1 MNEVVGDGIKCACL
15 DWLKELSQL
24 PELRVSR
31 WLCMLNDADAI
42 EFYILLMH
50 LVWLMVQ
57 YVMLKLYRV
66 LIK

>member
-1 MNEVVGDGIKCACL
+1 MGKRLHMNEVVGDGIKCASL

-31 WLCMLNDADAI
+31 WLCMSNDANTT
-42 EFYILLMH
+42 EFHILLMH

-57 YVMLKLYRV
+57 YVM
-66 LIK
+66 